1 MHISPFIRRPGRI
14 AGTSAG
20 STPGTNHASTVWET
34 AEQPQPTRLGSRSN
48 TPLLAVVL
56 SGLFLAALSGGCARS
71 PGLPGQLAELSCVGS
86 CQGARDRCNADA
98 RYDYRQCQAGY
109 SEAFVDYRRCLA
121 SAFERSECGYPWW
134 SCAEN
139 LYGYCANRA
148 AECVQACR
156 ARSAP

>member
-1 MHISPFIRRPGRI
+1 MQTRPFIGESGRP
-14 AGTSAG
+14 
-20 STPGTNHASTVWET
+20 E
-34 AEQPQPTRLGSRSN
+34 PTRLASRSGARRLALGLAS
-48 TPLLAVVL
+48 LL
-56 SGLFLAALSGGCARS
+56 LAALACGCARS
-71 PGLPGQLAELSCVGS
+71 PDATSLPEQLAELSCIGA

-109 SEAFVDYRRCLA
+109 SQAFVDYRWCLA

-148 AECVQACR
+148 AECERACR
-156 ARSAP
+156 SRSVNVSTN

>member
-1 MHISPFIRRPGRI
+1 MQTRPFIAGFGRPE
-14 AGTSAG
+14 A
-20 STPGTNHASTVWET
+20 
-34 AEQPQPTRLGSRSN
+34 TRLASRLGAR
-48 TPLLAVVL
+48 LLAFGL
-56 SGLFLAALSGGCARS
+56 SSLLLAGLSCGCARS
-71 PGLPGQLAELSCVGS
+71 PGSASLPERLSELSCIGG

-109 SEAFVDYRRCLA
+109 SEAFRDYRWCLA

-148 AECVQACR
+148 VECERACR
-156 ARSAP
+156 SHATASRPVNASTN

>member
-1 MHISPFIRRPGRI
+1 MQTRPFIHGFKRGEGQPEATRVGARP
-14 AGTSAG
+14 SA
-20 STPGTNHASTVWET
+20 
-34 AEQPQPTRLGSRSN
+34 R
-48 TPLLAVVL
+48 LLALGL
-56 SGLFLAALSGGCARS
+56 SSLLLAALPFGCAQS
-71 PGLPGQLAELSCVGS
+71 PSLPEQLAELSCIGG
-86 CQGARDRCNADA
+86 CQGARDKCNADA

-148 AECVQACR
+148 AECEQACR

>member
-1 MHISPFIRRPGRI
+1 MQTRPFIGESGRP
-14 AGTSAG
+14 
-20 STPGTNHASTVWET
+20 E
-34 AEQPQPTRLGSRSN
+34 PTRLASRSGARRLALGLAS
-48 TPLLAVVL
+48 LL
-56 SGLFLAALSGGCARS
+56 LAALACGCARS
-71 PGLPGQLAELSCVGS
+71 PGSTSLPEQLAELSCIGA

-109 SEAFVDYRRCLA
+109 SQAFVDYRWCLA

-148 AECVQACR
+148 AECERACR
-156 ARSAP
+156 SRSKAPRSVNVSTN